1 MKKEE
6 KKIKIIT
13 AVYSDV
19 GTVRKANEDSFYISQ
34 DENLIIVCDGMGG
47 QVAGGL
53 ASRIA
58 VETVND
64 IFHGL
69 KEEHINRLLFDIKEN
84 LELTTRRLI
93 ASVRLA
99 NRRLFNMAIKFTR
112 LRGMGTTVVA
122 LALDK
127 NFASMVHVG
136 DSRILRIS
144 DEKINQLTED
154 HSWLNE
160 LVEDNEIDEEEIE
173 TFAQRNVITRAL
185 GTGPSIK
192 VDIHCE
198 KYKKDDIY
206 ILCTDGLHTAVQ
218 NEEIKSLYQTHHG
231 ELNKLIQ
238 ELIEKAKIRD
248 GSDNITVAIARLK
261 ENSKKTP
268 DIGISTTIPE
278 EDEKILSYEDKILQE
293 RYGDRRLKMVKKE
306 QNPSFSFTRRNIV
319 MAVTALFAAT
329 LVGFL
334 VGFIARPN
342 KLSSNSRRSSLITVN
357 KKYLPGK
364 SKAAKN
370 QETAMAAKKM
380 TENTNGSEP
389 NSTSPE
395 LIQRSKVSNDA
406 VLATVFFNSMKD
418 YNNSSLEKRGLVLD
432 KFQPYDGNEK
442 AIEGNFTIFLID
454 TSNNVI
460 HQTSVLQIPNVSE
473 E

>member
-6 KKIKIIT
+6 KKIKITT

-58 VETVND
+58 VETIND
-64 IFHGL
+64 IFHSL
-69 KEEHINRLLFDIKEN
+69 KDEPLNKLLFDIKEN
-84 LELTTRRLI
+84 LEFTTRRLI
-93 ASVRLA
+93 ASVRVA
-99 NRRLFNMAIKFTR
+99 NRRLFNMAIKFPR

-160 LVEDNEIDEEEIE
+160 LVEDNEIDEDEIE

-192 VDIHCE
+192 IDIHCE

-206 ILCTDGLHTAVQ
+206 ILCTDGLHTAVES
-218 NEEIKSLYQTHHG
+218 EEIKSLYQKYHG

-238 ELIEKAKIRD
+238 KLIEKAKIRD
-248 GSDNITVAIARLK
+248 GSDNITVAIAKLK

-268 DIGISTTIPE
+268 DVGISTTIAE
-278 EDEKILSYEDKILQE
+278 EDEKILSFEDKILQE
-293 RYGDRRLKMVKKE
+293 RYGDQKLKMSKKE
-306 QNPSFSFTRRNIV
+306 RNPMVNRRNIL
-319 MAVTALFAAT
+319 MAVLALSAAIM
-329 LVGFL
+329 VGFFL
-334 VGFIARPN
+334 GFITKPD
-342 KLSSNSRRSSLITVN
+342 KLKSNSRRSSLITIN
-357 KKYLPGK
+357 KKYSAK
-364 SKAAKN
+364 ESKAARN
-370 QETAMAAKKM
+370 QATTMTANKM
-380 TENTNGSEP
+380 TENTNESKP
-389 NSTSPE
+389 NTTAPQR
-395 LIQRSKVSNDA
+395 IQHSKVSNDA
-406 VLATVFFNSMKD
+406 VLATVFFNNLND
-418 YNNSSLEKRGLVLD
+418 YNSSLLEKNGLVLD
-432 KFQPYDGNEK
+432 KFHPYDDGIK
-442 AIEGNFTIFLID
+442 AIEGNFTIFFID

-460 HQTSVLQIPNVSE
+460 HQTSVLQIPKVSE